1 MILNKNRRFFKLTQ
15 QFQRRMKNTKKHISN
30 RREEKLKGRKEEM
43 RVEVNRGKER
53 LWADTVGNRSD
64 RSIDQSIWGL
74 LKSTTMSVFTYS
86 RTSICQDVAGL
97 VNKVA
102 VFVVLDG
109 GRSWALHM
117 GRRNRYQRRMPREDP
132 ISGVECTVWWP
143 GSHWSTIG
151 PRVFVFMMDEQEKHR
166 QRTISPPWCWRFT
179 SGPRDVVVVVRMLI
193 GWIVVD
199 GPPRSCVEGRVV
211 VVIPSVEVEGPHPR
225 AVASTDRHTHRHPPP
240 PPRWRRPV

>member
-1 MILNKNRRFFKLTQ
+1 
-15 QFQRRMKNTKKHISN
+15 
-30 RREEKLKGRKEEM
+30 
-43 RVEVNRGKER
+43 
-53 LWADTVGNRSD
+53 
-64 RSIDQSIWGL
+64 
-74 LKSTTMSVFTYS
+74 MSVFTYS

-151 PRVFVFMMDEQEKHR
+151 PRVFVFMMDEHDGEAPTENDFPTVMLTIHQEMD
-166 QRTISPPWCWRFT
+166 QEMSSSSLLLLLLLFAC
-179 SGPRDVVVVVRMLI
+179 
-193 GWIVVD
+193 
-199 GPPRSCVEGRVV
+199 
-211 VVIPSVEVEGPHPR
+211 
-225 AVASTDRHTHRHPPP
+225 
-240 PPRWRRPV
+240 